1 MKILNSSITTL
12 FLTLSIFATSFQSQ
26 QKTIPQEKHEAEVVL
41 VIVDVI
47 VTKDGEFVQDLAKEE
62 FELYEDGW
70 KIPINSFELITLG
83 ERKVEVERI
92 PQSLE
97 KQPHEAQVPKKHL
110 AVIFDGINTWDKDA
124 KKISQDVINEL
135 ISLIKLGHEVL
146 VLFLSKERGL
156 DVILPFTNNE
166 RLIEEAV
173 SLASGSL
180 WMNKFDLLQENS
192 MLKLYLQYLD
202 GEPGDSRTKENL
214 EDWEKATKHIY
225 LLSQKERFEATVGG
239 IFAAMNMIRA
249 LPGRKSLL
257 LISNGLTDLSSFNT
271 SASALDVLG
280 GRYGE
285 RNIPTVGKHKLDA
298 IHDKIFLAG
307 KFKIFDPFS
316 IMEEMEFKT
325 GDEVINEMIR
335 YANANNISIY
345 TLDAEMFSKYAAT
358 GPTAEH
364 FRAEEAIYRDFVR
377 EEKIRQVQN
386 LRKISE
392 DTGAKIFRG
401 ATKFDTLREVLNTD
415 LNFYYLLS
423 FYPRKAEG
431 DDKYHKIEVKVNRP
445 GVDVRFRKGYTY
457 YSDEETYKIMV
468 ASAFYNPAH
477 FKDLPFEADCIPILT
492 DSGKY
497 EAWMN
502 IALPVK
508 EFFLNRFDIVGT
520 KDFDLYFWLKDLK
533 QAEKGFRGQDK
544 TSFTVDSNFLDSLKG
559 REHLY
564 LRFVGSGFKIEQG
577 EYKITFVISNPETKE
592 IGTWD
597 KYITLP
603 KMDKQPAFINCVLGT
618 IENIPE
624 RRNEAFLFNKKNGS
638 LEYGQTRFVPRV
650 INKFSQW
657 GDAAYLFVQI
667 YFPQGNYQIH
677 PEFSIAD
684 GNEDNRSIKGK
695 LMAESWNKRTK
706 VWSSLFYIDISPCD
720 TGENVL
726 RVVISGAEKGLRL
739 IKELNIKVLR

>member
-1 MKILNSSITTL
+1 MKLHILL
-12 FLTLSIFATSFQSQ
+12 FLVVLLFFFCVLLGFQRQ
-26 QKTIPQEKHEAEVVL
+26 QKLPPEKHEAEVVL

-47 VTKDGEFVQDLAKEE
+47 VTKDGEFVQDLVKEE
-62 FELYEDGW
+62 FELYEDGR

-110 AVIFDGINTWDKDA
+110 AVIFDGINTWDRDV

-156 DVILPFTNNE
+156 DVLLPFTNNE

-180 WMNKFDLLQENS
+180 WMNKFDLLQESS

-202 GEPGDSRTKENL
+202 EEFEDSRTKENL
-214 EDWEKATKHIY
+214 KDWEKTTKHIY
-225 LLSQKERFEATVGG
+225 LLSEKERFEATVSG
-239 IFAAMNMIRA
+239 IFSAMNMIRA

-257 LISNGLTDLSSFNT
+257 FISNGLTDLSSFDT
-271 SASALDVLG
+271 SASPLDVLG

-285 RNIPTVGKHKLDA
+285 KNIPTGGKNKLDA

-307 KFKIFDPFS
+307 KFKTFDPFS
-316 IMEEMEFKT
+316 IMEEMGFKT

-335 YANANNISIY
+335 YANAHNISIY

-386 LRKISE
+386 LQKISE

-423 FYPRKAEG
+423 FYPRKAKG

-445 GVDVRFRKGYTY
+445 GVDVRFRKGYTDF
-457 YSDEETYKIMV
+457 SDEETYKIMV
-468 ASAFYNPAH
+468 ASAFYNSSH

-492 DSGKY
+492 DSGEY

-508 EFFLNRFDIVGT
+508 EFFLSRFDIVGT
-520 KDFDLYFWLKDLK
+520 KYFDLHFWFKNLK
-533 QAEKGFRGQDK
+533 QAETGFRGQVK
-544 TSFTVDSNFLDSLKG
+544 TSFTMDSNFLDSLKG
-559 REHLY
+559 KEHLY
-564 LRFVGSGFKIEQG
+564 LRFAGSGFKIEHG
-577 EYKITFVISNPETKE
+577 EYKITFVIYNTETKE

-597 KYITLP
+597 KCITFP
-603 KMDKQPAFINCVLGT
+603 KMDEQPAFLNCVLGT

-624 RRNEAFLFNKKNGS
+624 KRKEVFLFNKKNSS
-638 LEYGQTRFVPRV
+638 LEYGQIRFMPRV

-684 GNEDNRSIKGK
+684 GNEDNRSIEGK
-695 LMAESWNKRTK
+695 LMAESWNKRTN
-706 VWSSLFYIDISPCD
+706 VWSGIFNLDLKNVIFGDYILKIEIPVSEEGP
-720 TGENVL
+720 VL
-726 RVVISGAEKGLRL
+726 SREIKLTKLRY
-739 IKELNIKVLR
+739 